1 MIAIKTRSLL
11 TTLLLLLVTTC
22 SIAADKYI
30 IDTKGAHAFIQ
41 FRVKHLG
48 YSWLY
53 GRFDRFEGEFS
64 MDGDDFETTKISV
77 TVDTTSLNSNHAE
90 RDKHLR
96 GKKFL
101 HVDKYP
107 ESKFVSTAI
116 KRTGANTLLV
126 KGDLTLRG
134 VTKAVEFPAEY
145 IGGGNDPWGGYRKG
159 FSGKLVFPMKDFGIP
174 RDLGPASR
182 DVELILD
189 IEGIKQK

>member
-1 MIAIKTRSLL
+1 MNAIKTLSLL
-11 TTLLLLLVTTC
+11 TTILLMQISSS

-30 IDTKGAHAFIQ
+30 IDTKGSHAFIQ

-48 YSWLY
+48 FSWLY
-53 GRFDRFEGEFS
+53 GRFDKFEGEFT
-64 MDGDDFETTKISV
+64 MDGDDFETAKITV

-96 GKKFL
+96 NKKFL

-107 ESKFVSTAI
+107 ESKFISTAI
-116 KRTGANTLLV
+116 KRTGENTMLV

-134 VTKAVEFPAEY
+134 VTKAIEFPAEY
-145 IGGGNDPWGGYRKG
+145 IGGGKDPWGGYRKG
-159 FSGKLVFPMKDFGIP
+159 FSGKLVFAMKDFGIP

-189 IEGIKQK
+189 IEGIKH